1 MKTLSNQE
9 LAKELFNINWTAVQ
23 SDNMHN
29 CENVK
34 QLVHQIEE
42 SNLTK
47 EQIIRLFLNVL
58 EAKELDLLYNHDGES
73 PFQDMNKFEY
83 LNVDGWG
90 TKDYK

>member
-9 LAKELFNINWTAVQ
+9 LAQQLFNINWAAVQ
-23 SDNMHN
+23 SDNMHD
-29 CENVK
+29 CERVK
-34 QLVHQIEE
+34 ELVHQIEE

-47 EQIIRLFLNVL
+47 EQTIRLFLNVL
-58 EAKELDLLYNHDGES
+58 EAKELHLLYNHDEES
-73 PFQDMNKFEY
+73 PFQSMNEFKY